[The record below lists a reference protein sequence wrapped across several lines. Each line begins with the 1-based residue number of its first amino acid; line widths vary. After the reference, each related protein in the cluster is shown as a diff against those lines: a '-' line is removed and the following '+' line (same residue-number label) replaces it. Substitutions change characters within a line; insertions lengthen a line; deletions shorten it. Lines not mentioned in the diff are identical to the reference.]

1 MFTIFEGARLLR
13 EMASAIRSQDLP
25 AILAIIKT
33 IAEKAGFGPEVDAIT
48 RIANAI
54 QGGPDWGELLNGL
67 IDFLTLLSGH
77 LNTQVAVMSADD
89 VEPETLARK
98 LEAEADE
105 LDQRTIDQQAVGTP
119 QLDPAT
125 LIMLVQLVIQA
136 VRWWRDR
143 Q

>member
-1 MFTIFEGARLLR
+1 ARLLR
-13 EMASAIRSQDLP
+13 EMASAIRSQDLA

-67 IDFLTLLSGH
+67 IDFLELLSGH
-77 LNTQVAVMSADD
+77 LNTQVAVMSSDD

-98 LEAEADE
+98 LEATAED
-105 LDQRTIDQQAVGTP
+105 LDQQTLDTAVVAAP

-125 LIMLVQLVIQA
+125 LVMLV
-136 VRWWRDR
+136 
-143 Q
+143 